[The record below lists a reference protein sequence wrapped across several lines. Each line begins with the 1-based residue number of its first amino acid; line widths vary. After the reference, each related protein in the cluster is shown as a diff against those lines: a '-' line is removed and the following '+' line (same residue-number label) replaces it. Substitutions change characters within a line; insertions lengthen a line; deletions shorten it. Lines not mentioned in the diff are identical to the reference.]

1 MLPPYSLFQAVPG
14 KVEAELAN
22 GLICG
27 HAYSI
32 TAVRKV
38 SIGKVFN
45 MSSIADSKKNSPVV
59 WTFLLAMRP
68 CSWLQLNAN
77 TLKKIE
83 CASDIT
89 NLQTT
94 SSVNKLHELVHP
106 EEQPQI

>member
-1 MLPPYSLFQAVPG
+1 MTGEYIFVVRTALMLPSYFLFQAVPG

-45 MSSIADSKKNSPVV
+45 MSFIAESKKNPKNKQIWRTSILFVGILIP
-59 WTFLLAMRP
+59 LL
-68 CSWLQLNAN
+68 
-77 TLKKIE
+77 
-83 CASDIT
+83 
-89 NLQTT
+89 
-94 SSVNKLHELVHP
+94 
-106 EEQPQI
+106 